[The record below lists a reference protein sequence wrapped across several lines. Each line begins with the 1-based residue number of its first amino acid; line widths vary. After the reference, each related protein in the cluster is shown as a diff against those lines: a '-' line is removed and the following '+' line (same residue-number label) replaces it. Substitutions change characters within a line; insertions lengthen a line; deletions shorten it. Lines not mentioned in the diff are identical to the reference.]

1 MYSRRLSI
9 TYNILILDHLH
20 RGSLQSVQRLPWLK
34 AEMSFREMRIV
45 RLVREKNTWH
55 EHCSGWAPTHP
66 RVSLRSKAARFV
78 FREFRRWNIIK
89 TLSVKVWPETWHQS
103 GPGRWSC
110 CCSLLKCCLT
120 SGGSATEN
128 VIMTVMVGQIGQ
140 ICLLWQL
147 WWLWKTCNA
156 AGESAM
162 TSAACFRARLALCSP
177 SAAITFHGK

>member
-45 RLVREKNTWH
+45 RLVRKIKKNTWH

-66 RVSLRSKAARFV
+66 RVNLHSKAARFA

-89 TLSVKVWPETWHQS
+89 TLSIKVWPETWHQS
-103 GPGRWSC
+103 GPERWSC

-120 SGGSATEN
+120 SGGSGAEEMAMVKIMMMMKWN
-128 VIMTVMVGQIGQ
+128 V
-140 ICLLWQL
+140 W
-147 WWLWKTCNA
+147 
-156 AGESAM
+156 
-162 TSAACFRARLALCSP
+162 R
-177 SAAITFHGK
+177 